1 MGIPERKEREFR
13 RREEVILAA
22 ALSLLDRDDWLTV
35 TIDEIAQK
43 AEIGKGT
50 VYLHFPS
57 KEALYARLALD
68 FSHGLFERMRE
79 IPPQLPVLDRLA
91 ARVRL
96 FIDGH
101 RLQPEYRRLLE
112 YCWRENF
119 LQGLPQP
126 LVAEFMSLEAEYE
139 RLVFADLE
147 EAMALGLV
155 PAGSLQALGQALRGV
170 VLGAVHVLWSGCF
183 DRMGAEPS
191 IAGGAAADYVDR
203 VVPFAVAGLRFQHV
217 AFDIAEPTTI
227 AVPVSEV

>member
-13 RREEVILAA
+13 RREEGILAA
-22 ALSLLDRDDWLTV
+22 AMSLLDRDDWLTV

-57 KEALYARLALD
+57 KEALYARLALN
-68 FSHGLFERMRE
+68 FSHGLFERMRG
-79 IPPQLPVLDRLA
+79 ISPQLPVLDRLA

-119 LQGLPQP
+119 LQGLPQA

-147 EAMALGLV
+147 EAMASGLM
-155 PAGSLQALGQALRGV
+155 PTGSPQALGQVLRGV

-183 DRMGAEPS
+183 DRMGGQPT
-191 IAGGAAADYVDR
+191 AAADYVDR
-203 VVPFAVAGLRFQHV
+203 VVPFAIAGLRFQHV
-217 AFDIAEPTTI
+217 AFDITEPTTSNI
-227 AVPVSEV
+227 SASEVRR

>member
-13 RREEVILAA
+13 RREEGILAA
-22 ALSLLDRDDWLTV
+22 AMSLFDRDEWLTV
-35 TIDEIAQK
+35 TIEEIAQS

-68 FSHGLFERMRE
+68 FSHGLLERMRDLSPE
-79 IPPQLPVLDRLA
+79 LPVLDRLA

-96 FIDGH
+96 FIEGH

-119 LQGLPQP
+119 LQGLPDP

-139 RLVFADLE
+139 RLVFTDLE
-147 EAMALGLV
+147 EAIALGLV
-155 PAGSLQALGQALRGV
+155 PEGSLSALGQALRGV

-183 DRMGAEPS
+183 DRMGGTPS
-191 IAGGAAADYVDR
+191 AASEYVDR

-217 AFDIAEPTTI
+217 AFDIPAPTMTQI
-227 AVPVSEV
+227 PASEVKP